1 LRARSAWLNL
11 GSEDRRI
18 GLAGLEIEMSVAA
31 FTPNDDADAEALRR
45 AQRAHEPSM
54 EEILASIR
62 AIIAEDREP
71 PAAKPGP
78 QIVYSSDAPL
88 KAVTLEPEPEPEPA
102 LAGQAVLW
110 AREEEAPPSEPAPEA
125 PAPTLATEPPLLSQE
140 TESAVADSF
149 AELAE
154 SLSEH
159 AMRVAGGMAREMLR
173 PLLKQWLDENLPAMV
188 ERLVR
193 VEIERLAR
201 GKR

>member
-1 LRARSAWLNL
+1 
-11 GSEDRRI
+11 
-18 GLAGLEIEMSVAA
+18 MSVAA

-78 QIVYSSDAPL
+78 QIVYSSDAPVRAAAL
-88 KAVTLEPEPEPEPA
+88 APEPEPA
-102 LAGQAVLW
+102 LAGPAVLW

-149 AELAE
+149 AELSE

-159 AMRVAGGMAREMLR
+159 AMRVAGDMAREMLR
-173 PLLKQWLDENLPAMV
+173 PMLKQWLDENLPATV

>member
-1 LRARSAWLNL
+1 
-11 GSEDRRI
+11 
-18 GLAGLEIEMSVAA
+18 MSVAA
-31 FTPNDDADAEALRR
+31 STPSDDAEALRR

-62 AIIAEDREP
+62 AIIADDHEP

-78 QIVYSSDAPL
+78 QIVYSSDAPAR
-88 KAVTLEPEPEPEPA
+88 AVTLPPEPEPEPA
-102 LAGQAVLW
+102 PTVPTVVWTRA
-110 AREEEAPPSEPAPEA
+110 EEAPPSEPEA
-125 PAPTLATEPPLLSQE
+125 PAAEPEPPLLSQE
-140 TESAVADSF
+140 AESAVADSF

-159 AMRVAGGMAREMLR
+159 AMRVAADMAREMLR
-173 PLLKQWLDENLPAMV
+173 PMLKQWLDENLPAMV

-193 VEIERLAR
+193 VEIERIAR

>member
-1 LRARSAWLNL
+1 
-11 GSEDRRI
+11 
-18 GLAGLEIEMSVAA
+18 MSVAA
-31 FTPNDDADAEALRR
+31 STPSDDAEALRR

-62 AIIAEDREP
+62 AIIADDQEHP
-71 PAAKPGP
+71 SVKPGP
-78 QIVYSSDAPL
+78 QIVYSSDAPV
-88 KAVTLEPEPEPEPA
+88 KSVAPPPEAEPAPEPA
-102 LAGQAVLW
+102 PAAVW
-110 AREEEAPPSEPAPEA
+110 AREEETAPPEPAPE
-125 PAPTLATEPPLLSQE
+125 PPATEPPLLSQE